1 MKNHRLD
8 RDRSRLRG
16 KARPPGQALHEGAC
30 PFGADALA
38 PMSRAFAR
46 EAAQK
51 VALEG
56 TRYVAGASAPGSPQV
71 AAIRAVPTD
80 EILAAQAGLIA
91 DLDAVRD
98 VLYAPFAAT

>member
-1 MKNHRLD
+1 MKIDNSVAIVTGAGGGIGAALCRRLVENGARVVATDLDGERLD
-8 RDRSRLRG
+8 
-16 KARPPGQALHEGAC
+16 KE
-30 PFGADALA
+30 
-38 PMSRAFAR
+38 
-46 EAAQK
+46 
-51 VALEG
+51 
-56 TRYVAGASAPGSPQV
+56 V